1 MTTLTVDIDEVKSEK
16 ALKALKA
23 VIEAFNLNYDI
34 DYLDETNK
42 ENYDPEFVARIEKS
56 RKDYE
61 EGKGVKI
68 TLDDIW
74 KL

>member
-23 VIEAFNLNYDI
+23 VIEAFDLNYDI
-34 DYLDETNK
+34 DYSDDAK
-42 ENYDPEFVARIEKS
+42 GNYDPEFVARIEKS
-56 RKDYE
+56 KQDYKD
-61 EGKGVKI
+61 GKGVKI
-68 TLDDIW
+68 TLDEIW